1 MGTSTPIRGLYK
13 PAHAEV
19 GWDAAVNANMDNLD
33 TAAGANIDNG
43 AVTDTAG
50 QGLTINTATSDV
62 DVSSNS
68 RLGLST
74 SGTQLVLDDNNIAL
88 GGASFS
94 LVAGATTFQT
104 SLAGNAVT
112 LNSATI
118 DFNASTLLDM
128 SGSASVIA
136 PTPAPG
142 NNSTKVATTAFV
154 ATAQA
159 NGYANSTLATATVAQ
174 SSTTLKFKGQYW
186 NGSASALDEWD
197 VQDVVGNG
205 TNGTSTLTF
214 THSGSTATPTVSMS
228 GMNLIVGQSITGTSD
243 LNVFNSLGS
252 QLTLRGAGG
261 GEIRNSLGTNL
272 LDLGYWHGAGTGG
285 FINTVASTATV
296 SQSGLTVYFDGTY
309 WNGSASAVDSWTV
322 QNVVANGTNGASTLT
337 FTHSGT
343 SGAAAVSIPGGSF
356 GTQTGLIFAGGNI
369 ALSAASTV
377 LAINGNGGNPNLRFY
392 NSGTLASEIANTT
405 SGGIVFGL
413 LQTYATASS
422 VIIAGFERSNTNG
435 CASVYLGAQG
445 GNSGALIGTSGTQVG
460 VSVGNASGGGAGVV
474 PAQALVQFSP
484 TSGTANLVAFQVNP
498 GINQTGTASGS
509 YTALLVNVVETALLG
524 SANKLLSLQAGVS
537 GGTTKFQVNNSG
549 VIDTANGETTAG
561 VGSPYLRG
569 VTSQKSE
576 TGTDASVLSVTP
588 GAVAGSY
595 RLRVVISVS
604 AASAATLG
612 WTATWTD
619 SNGNAQTPTNLALTQ
634 SGALPALTFTTSAA
648 GNYYGEA
655 DIDINN
661 AGTPIVIKTTFAGTS
676 VAYKV
681 TATIERIV

>member
-33 TAAGANIDNG
+33 SAAGANIDNG

-50 QGLTINTATSDV
+50 QGLTINSSTSDV
-62 DVSSNS
+62 EISSNS

-74 SGTQLVLDDNNIAL
+74 SSTQLILDDS
-88 GGASFS
+88 GPSFD
-94 LVAGATTFQT
+94 LQAGATTLQT
-104 SLAGNAVT
+104 SLAGNTVT
-112 LNSATI
+112 LNSGTI
-118 DFNASTLLDM
+118 NFNASTLLDM

-136 PTPAPG
+136 PTPAAG

-159 NGYANSTLATATVAQ
+159 NGYTNSTLATATVAQ
-174 SSTTLKFKGQYW
+174 SSTVLKFKGQYW
-186 NGSASALDEWD
+186 DGSASQIDEWD

-205 TNGTSTLTF
+205 TNGASTLTF
-214 THSGSTATPTVSMS
+214 VHSGSTGTPVVQVPSLNIGGPGSNHGITCSTDLNITNSGGARVALQGNSGVTLQDSGNVNFFDIGRTHGAATAVFNAGTAATASVSTP
-228 GMNLIVGQSITGTSD
+228 SITVYLDGRYWTGT
-243 LNVFNSLGS
+243 V
-252 QLTLRGAGG
+252 
-261 GEIRNSLGTNL
+261 
-272 LDLGYWHGAGTGG
+272 
-285 FINTVASTATV
+285 
-296 SQSGLTVYFDGTY
+296 
-309 WNGSASAVDSWTV
+309 SAVDSWTI

-537 GGTTKFQVNNSG
+537 GGTTKFQINNSG

-604 AASAATLG
+604 AATAATLG